1 MKSMDQDNSSTKI
14 ILTFVGVAITI
25 LVLLIAFP
33 IAFVGAGERGVIF
46 NNFGGVEDKILGEG
60 MHFRTPFVQTVK
72 TFSVKVQK
80 NDVKAEAASSDL
92 QTVSS
97 DIVVNWHIDAQQ
109 VNKVYQN
116 IGNERDV
123 FDRVIAPAVSEVVK
137 ASTAQFSAENII
149 VKRPLLKESMDVAL
163 AERLKPYYVILDDIS
178 IVNIS
183 FSDEFNKAIEAKS
196 VAVQNAQKAVNDLTR
211 IKTEAEQKVATARAE
226 AEAIKIQTEALSQ
239 NANLIEL
246 RKAEALKI
254 SAEKGVKIVPDTI
267 IGSGS
272 NLLYTIK

>member
-1 MKSMDQDNSSTKI
+1 MEGQPNLKLIGVVVGLIVTVF
-14 ILTFVGVAITI
+14 ILLA
-25 LVLLIAFP
+25 AFP
-33 IAFVGAGERGVIF
+33 VAFVGAGERGVIF

-97 DIVVNWHIDAQQ
+97 DIVVNWHIDATQ

-137 ASTAQFSAENII
+137 AATAQFTAENII
-149 VKRPLLKESMDVAL
+149 KTRPALKEAMDITL
-163 AERLKPYYVILDDIS
+163 AERLKSYHVILDDIS
-178 IVNIS
+178 IVEVT

-196 VAVQNAQKAVNDLTR
+196 VAVQNAQKAENDLVR
-211 IKTEAEQKVATARAE
+211 IKTEAAQKIETAKAE
-226 AEAIKIQTEALSQ
+226 AESIRIQTEALSQ
-239 NANLIEL
+239 NQNLIQLEIAKRWNGVL
-246 RKAEALKI
+246 PQYMFGNTTPLLNLK
-254 SAEKGVKIVPDTI
+254 
-267 IGSGS
+267 
-272 NLLYTIK
+272 

>member
-1 MKSMDQDNSSTKI
+1 MENGNQIKLIGMI
-14 ILTFVGVAITI
+14 VGVVVTI
-25 LVLLIAFP
+25 FVFLIAFP
-33 IAFVGAGERGVIF
+33 VSFVGAGERGVVF
-46 NNFGGVEDKILGEG
+46 NNFGGVEDRILGEG
-60 MHFRTPFVQTVK
+60 LHFRIPFVQTVK

-97 DIVVNWHIDAQQ
+97 DIVVNWHIDAQS

-116 IGNERDV
+116 IGNEKDV
-123 FDRVIAPAVSEVVK
+123 FDRVIAPAVSEIVK
-137 ASTAQFSAENII
+137 SSTAQFKASDII
-149 VKRPLLKESMDVAL
+149 VKRPMLKETMDTAL
-163 AERLKPYYVILDDIS
+163 AERLKPYHIILDDIS

-183 FSDEFNKAIEAKS
+183 FSAEFNAAIEAKS
-196 VAVQNAQKAVNDLTR
+196 TAVQLAEKATNDLVR
-211 IKTEAEQKVATARAE
+211 IQTEAAQKVATAKAE
-226 AEAIKIQTEALSQ
+226 AEAITLQTQALSQ

-267 IGSGS
+267 LGTGVNI
-272 NLLYTIK
+272 LYGGVK

>member
-1 MKSMDQDNSSTKI
+1 MQNDNKLKLIGTI
-14 ILTFVGVAITI
+14 IGVVIIGFVI
-25 LVLLIAFP
+25 LAAFP
-33 IAFVGAGERGVIF
+33 VSFVGAGERGVIF

-60 MHFRTPFVQTVK
+60 LHFRIPFVQTVK

-97 DIVVNWHIDAQQ
+97 DIVVNWHIDAQS

-116 IGNERDV
+116 IGNEKDV
-123 FDRVIAPAVSEVVK
+123 FDRVIAPAVSEIVK
-137 ASTAQFSAENII
+137 SSTAQFKASDII
-149 VKRPLLKESMDVAL
+149 VKRPMLKETMDTAL
-163 AERLKPYYVILDDIS
+163 AERLKPYNIILDDIS

-183 FSDEFNKAIEAKS
+183 FSAEFNAAIEAKS
-196 VAVQNAQKAVNDLTR
+196 TAVQLAEKATNDLVR
-211 IKTEAEQKVATARAE
+211 IQTEAAQKVATAKAE
-226 AEAIKIQTEALSQ
+226 AEAITLQTQALSQ

-267 IGSGS
+267 LGTGVNI
-272 NLLYTIK
+272 LYGGVK

>member
-1 MKSMDQDNSSTKI
+1 MENTNNSKLVFTI
-14 ILTFVGVAITI
+14 IGIIV
-25 LVLLIAFP
+25 LVIVLFAAMP
-33 IAFVGAGERGVIF
+33 VAFVGAGERGVIF

-60 MHFRTPFVQTVK
+60 LHFRTPFVQVVK
-72 TFSVKVQK
+72 TFSVKIQK

-97 DIVVNWHIDAQQ
+97 DIVVNWHIDAQA

-116 IGNERDV
+116 IGNEKDV

-137 ASTAQFSAENII
+137 ASTALYTAENII
-149 VKRPLLKESMDVAL
+149 KTRPLLKEAMDKAL
-163 AERLKPYYVILDDIS
+163 AERLMPYHVILDDIS
-178 IVNIS
+178 IVNIN
-183 FSDEFNKAIEAKS
+183 FSKEFNDAIEAKS
-196 VAVQNAQKAVNDLTR
+196 VAIQNAQKAENDLVR
-211 IKTEAEQKVATARAE
+211 IKTEAEQRVATAKAE
-226 AEAIKIQTEALSQ
+226 AEAITLQTEALAK

-267 IGSGS
+267 LGTGTNI
-272 NLLYTIK
+272 LYGGVK

>member
-1 MKSMDQDNSSTKI
+1 MQNDNKLKLIGTI
-14 ILTFVGVAITI
+14 IGVVIIGFVI
-25 LVLLIAFP
+25 LAAFP
-33 IAFVGAGERGVIF
+33 VSFVGAGERGVIF

-60 MHFRTPFVQTVK
+60 LHFRIPFVQTVK

-97 DIVVNWHIDAQQ
+97 DIVVNWHIDAQS
-109 VNKVYQN
+109 VNKIYQN
-116 IGNERDV
+116 IGNEKDV
-123 FDRVIAPAVSEVVK
+123 FDRVIAPAVSEIVK
-137 ASTAQFSAENII
+137 SSTAQFKASDII
-149 VKRPLLKESMDVAL
+149 VKRPMLKETMDTAL
-163 AERLKPYYVILDDIS
+163 AERLKPYNIILDDIS

-183 FSDEFNKAIEAKS
+183 FSAEFNAAIEAKS
-196 VAVQNAQKAVNDLTR
+196 TAVQLAEKATNDLVR
-211 IKTEAEQKVATARAE
+211 IQTEAAQKVATAKAE
-226 AEAIKIQTEALSQ
+226 AEAITLQTQALSQ

-267 IGSGS
+267 LGTGVNI
-272 NLLYTIK
+272 LYGGVK